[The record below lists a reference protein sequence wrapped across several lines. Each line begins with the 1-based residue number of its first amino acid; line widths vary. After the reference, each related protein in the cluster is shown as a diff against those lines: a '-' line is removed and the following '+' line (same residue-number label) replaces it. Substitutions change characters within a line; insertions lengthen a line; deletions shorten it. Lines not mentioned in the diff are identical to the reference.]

1 MSIVFQFDAD
11 CRVVLLL
18 PHEYAVDARGGYVQV
33 GLDLCLLI
41 AIGMLVLPLNRG
53 GGFAIVATL

>member
-18 PHEYAVDARGGYVQV
+18 PGEYVVDGSGGYVEV
-33 GLDLCLLI
+33 DINLCLL
-41 AIGMLVLPLNRG
+41 
-53 GGFAIVATL
+53 T